1 MVGEQIIRLRK
12 ERGISQEKLAELV
25 GVSRQTVYKWE
36 SDIAQPNAENI
47 RALYKAFGIEPNRLI
62 VTDEFVLVEED
73 RVAEKLFRME
83 IEQRRI
89 RLLYFLVVL
98 SFFLFAA
105 AMFST
110 VCLWFATG
118 SPSTDVYRTSI
129 YHVDRSIFV
138 FMLFLSVALFAAG
151 VLFSVLLKNDRRKA
165 KRNEG

>member
-118 SPSTDVYRTSI
+118 SPTPDVYRTSV

-165 KRNEG
+165 KRNED